1 MSESSL
7 QAAVAANLAATPV
20 VGVVRTDS
28 LERATHRAEL
38 FVAAGLTMVEITFSV
53 PRATELVERLKAS
66 PTTEGVSVGMGTVTT
81 GERAEQAIAAGAD
94 FIVSPNVDADVAGV
108 ARDAGRYLV
117 LGALTATEIVSG
129 RRLGADLI
137 KVYPLGPVG
146 GPVYLEVVRQPLSDI
161 PMLAAGGFGVEEIPA
176 YKAAG
181 AVAFGLGPPLVG
193 ETDRETTALV
203 QRAIEL
209 ARADHESGGENLS

>member
-1 MSESSL
+1 MSEPSL
-7 QAAVAANLAATPV
+7 HAAVAANLAASPV

-28 LERATHRAEL
+28 HERAAHRAEL
-38 FVAAGLTMVEITFSV
+38 FVSAGLRMVEITFSV

-66 PTTEGVSVGMGTVTT
+66 PATANVSVGMGTVTT
-81 GERAEQAIAAGAD
+81 AERAERAMAAGAD
-94 FIVSPNVDADVAGV
+94 FIVSPNVEADVARLT
-108 ARDAGRYLV
+108 RDAGRYLV
-117 LGALTATEIVSG
+117 LGALTATEIVNG

-146 GPVYLEVVRQPLSDI
+146 GPVYLEVIRQPLSDI
-161 PMLAAGGFGVEEIPA
+161 PMLAAGGFGIEEIPA

-181 AVAFGLGPPLVG
+181 AVAFGLGPPLIGESDG
-193 ETDRETTALV
+193 ETITLV

-209 ARADHESGGENLS
+209 ATTDHEVAVMS